1 MSREHLQVGLRNLD
15 IVTKKKL
22 SSILH
27 FCLIITVTIISS
39 LDPNHHEPYDFIMAK
54 CLQELTH
61 RLGGRP
67 GALPQI
73 FLHGQHLGVGQHV
86 NINLNI
92 KIKVN
97 INIVRG
103 SYCYIFLW
111 SLLRKNALK
120 HFEVIAH
127 NYCPKLIVLSLCH
140 QLDIAAMNN
149 VFQCFPMLRTVL
161 IEPATQWA
169 VW

>member
-1 MSREHLQVGLRNLD
+1 
-15 IVTKKKL
+15 
-22 SSILH
+22 
-27 FCLIITVTIISS
+27 
-39 LDPNHHEPYDFIMAK
+39 MAK

-86 NINLNI
+86 NINININTNI
-92 KIKVN
+92 KIKIN
-97 INIVRG
+97 INIVRE
-103 SYCYIFLW
+103 SCFYKFLW

-120 HFEVIAH
+120 HFEVRAH

>member
-1 MSREHLQVGLRNLD
+1 MFDYHCYHLFTLNPD
-15 IVTKKKL
+15 
-22 SSILH
+22 
-27 FCLIITVTIISS
+27 
-39 LDPNHHEPYDFIMAK
+39 HHQPYYFMMEK
-54 CLQELTH
+54 CFQELTH

-92 KIKVN
+92 NTNINIQIN
-97 INIVRG
+97 INIVRE
-103 SYCYIFLW
+103 SCFYIFLW

-120 HFEVIAH
+120 HFEVRAH

-140 QLDIAAMNN
+140 QLDIVAMNN